1 MHTLARITAAVLIGE
16 LAWMATALS
25 NPATSAA
32 AETGKVAA
40 TASLVDK
47 DAKAKQKAAV
57 VEVDVTGVKL
67 VDPATSQEKAV
78 AGQGHLHYQ
87 VDTGPII
94 ATPASKLAF
103 HGLPPGKH
111 TITVYV
117 AGNDHAALTPAQ
129 VLELQVP

>member
-1 MHTLARITAAVLIGE
+1 MRMLARF
-16 LAWMATALS
+16 
-25 NPATSAA
+25 AA
-32 AETGKVAA
+32 AGLIAEVVWIAIVMSDPAVTGNVAA
-40 TASLVDK
+40 TATLVDQE
-47 DAKAKQKAAV
+47 AKAKQKAAV
-57 VEVDVTGVKL
+57 VEVAVTGVKL
-67 VDPATSQEKAV
+67 VDPASSHEMAV
-78 AGQGHLHYQ
+78 AGQGHIHYQ

-117 AGNDHAALTPAQ
+117 AGNDHAALTSAQ